1 MKAAISIQS
10 AEQDV
15 WFEELPEKL
24 AQAARDYPLAETTDW
39 APLDELSSGTRFE
52 GMEAYG
58 DSAVVEDG
66 ENIAPGRVHAEL
78 VYDEPGDP
86 LTLRDSFPARIF
98 FTVDKNRKTV
108 AITRVEIDTAS
119 FFEE

>member
-1 MKAAISIQS
+1 MKAAIRIQS
-10 AEQDV
+10 AERDV
-15 WFEELPEKL
+15 WFDELPERL
-24 AQAARDYPLAETTDW
+24 AQAAREYPLAETPDW
-39 APLDELSSGTRFE
+39 IPLDELSSGTRFE

-58 DSAVVEDG
+58 DSAVIEDG

-78 VYDEPGDP
+78 VYDEPGDK

-98 FTVDKNRKTV
+98 FTVNKDQKSV

-119 FFEE
+119 FTEE